1 MAIKVNTNNGK
12 RAWHE
17 VVRLR
22 SDILD
27 SELSQKQFAADLHDV
42 ILGDNP
48 GAYHDPKEFFAL
60 TYPTVKLRDLARD
73 VTHRLAG
80 RSEKAVRQLHMTF
93 GGGKTHSLI
102 TLVHLV
108 RDPATLPDLD
118 AVKEFKAHCAL
129 SGVAGGLPQARVA
142 AVVYDRLDAER
153 GMETKAPDGTSR
165 ALKMPWSVLA
175 WQLAGEQGLR
185 LLKEDGS
192 ERTTPPATNVVEKLL
207 ALARQDIPAVLIL
220 FDEVLWFVRV
230 MAGEDPTWVGKM
242 REFLHSLTQAVAKV
256 PQCCLVAS
264 LLASDPLKMDELG
277 RQISSE
283 LYDEFK
289 RVADDGVQVV
299 ESQDVPEILRRRLF
313 DLASTSDKSQWP
325 QQVFA
330 ALNGMQ
336 AIDDLTAK
344 NRAAE
349 EKRYLDSYPFHPD
362 LLGVLYA
369 KWTALEGF
377 QQTRGILKTL
387 ATALRDAQKWDRL
400 PLVGAQVFLAP
411 EGGDPLCTAARELAN
426 IAQLEQ
432 YEGRRQNWPAILE
445 AEFAHARKAQAG
457 LLGMQAREVEQA
469 VIATFLHS
477 QPIGKSSTA
486 RELKLL
492 IGAAGPDRIELDKG
506 LVRWSESS
514 WYLDDTFTTDREG
527 GLPKVWR
534 LGSKPNLKQMHFD
547 ARQNVIASL
556 VDEVLEK
563 EIREAK
569 KLTEGARG
577 AGVKVHMLPARPA
590 EIEDDGEFHYAVLGP
605 KAASDGGKPSAE
617 ARRYLDETTGT
628 DKPRAL
634 NRNAVVLAV
643 PSREGVEVAREKVRD
658 LLGWEKV
665 RELLRERNDIDT
677 ASQTRLE
684 GNIRASR
691 GEMVSQIVMAFSV
704 AVTVNESNDV
714 SAFRIGV
721 DGEPLFSK
729 IAADKR
735 LRIESTAVNA
745 EALLPG
751 GPYDLWSS
759 GEKARYVKDLVG
771 AFAAT
776 ARLPKMLN
784 RSAILETLI
793 QGCVAGDFVLRVTR
807 SDKSLR
813 TFWKTRPDDA
823 AMADSSLEV
832 VLSDAAE
839 LVELDGAL
847 LAPGGLPGLWAKPSI
862 SFADLQAYFSGKHFV
877 EIDKGGYSENQLVP
891 AASAETLREAV
902 ASVVRS
908 GRTWLINGTL
918 SVLGDE
924 PPLGLINETAALHQP
939 PLPLSAGDLMPIQL
953 PSAWTG
959 SDSTAHHL
967 HAALSAKAG
976 KPLPWGLVRQAIADG
991 VRLGLL
997 VLALD
1002 SAPWPCDMGA
1012 AAAVKLRASKDEGRE
1027 PEPRHFG
1034 ARNASAELESH
1045 EVQDL
1050 AERID
1055 ELRKATAGQRLR
1067 IKVSI
1072 DVGESG
1078 NLPDEV
1084 VSEVNALLSSVKA
1097 GWRLT

>member
-1 MAIKVNTNNGK
+1 MAKTNTNNGK

-22 SDILD
+22 ADILD
-27 SELSQKQFAADLHDV
+27 GELSQKQFAADLYDV
-42 ILGDNP
+42 MLGNNP
-48 GAYHDPKEFFAL
+48 GPYHDPQEFFAL

-73 VTHRLAG
+73 VTHRLSG

-93 GGGKTHSLI
+93 GGGKTHALI
-102 TLVHLV
+102 ALVHLV
-108 RDPATLPDLD
+108 RDPGSLPDLD

-129 SGVAGGLPQARVA
+129 PGGLPKARVV
-142 AVVYDRLDAER
+142 AVVYDRLDAEQ
-153 GMETKAPDGTSR
+153 GMETRAPDGSLRT
-165 ALKMPWSVLA
+165 LKMPWSVLA
-175 WQLAGEQGLR
+175 WQLAGDAGLR
-185 LLKEDGS
+185 LLKEDGT
-192 ERTTPPATNVVEKLL
+192 ERPTPPATNVVEKLL

-230 MAGEDPTWVGKM
+230 MAGEDASWVSRI

-299 ESQDVPEILRRRLF
+299 ESHDVPEILRRRLF
-313 DLASTSDKSQWP
+313 DQASTADKSQWP

-330 ALNGMQ
+330 ALNGLQ
-336 AIDDLTAK
+336 SIDDVTAK
-344 NRAAE
+344 NRAVE

-387 ATALRDAQKWDRL
+387 ATALRDAQKWDRQ
-400 PLVGAQVFLAP
+400 PIASAQVFLAP
-411 EGGDPLCTAARELAN
+411 VGGDPLSGAARELAN

-432 YEGRRQNWPAILE
+432 YEGHRQNWPAILE
-445 AEFAHARKAQAG
+445 AEFAHARKAQDG
-457 LLGMQAREVEQA
+457 LLGTEAREVEQA
-469 VIATFLHS
+469 VMATFLHS
-477 QPIGKSSTA
+477 QPIGKSATA

-492 IGAAGPDRIELDKG
+492 VGAAGPDRIDLDKG
-506 LVRWSESS
+506 LLRWSELS

-527 GLPKVWR
+527 GLPKIWR

-547 ARQNVIASL
+547 ARQNVVASL
-556 VDEVLEK
+556 ADQVLEK
-563 EIREAK
+563 EIRDAK
-569 KLTEGARG
+569 KLIEGARG

-605 KAASDGGKPSAE
+605 KAASEGGKPSAE
-617 ARRYLDETTGT
+617 AKRFVDETTGPE
-628 DKPRAL
+628 KPRAL

-643 PSREGVEVAREKVRD
+643 PSREGIEVAREKVRD

-677 ASQTRLE
+677 ASQARLE
-684 GNIRASR
+684 GNIRVSR
-691 GEMVSQIVMAFSV
+691 GEMVSQIVMAYSV
-704 AVTVNESNDV
+704 AVTVNENNDV
-714 SAFRIGV
+714 AAYRIGV
-721 DGEPLFSK
+721 DGEPLFAK

-751 GPYDLWSS
+751 GPYDLWSA

-784 RSAILETLI
+784 RAAILETLL
-793 QGCVAGDFVLRVTR
+793 QGCLGGDFVLKVTR
-807 SDKSLR
+807 SDKSVR
-813 TFWKTRPDDA
+813 TFWKTRPDDTA
-823 AMADSSLEV
+823 LADSSLEV

-839 LVELDGAL
+839 LVEIDSAL
-847 LAPGGLPGLWAKPSI
+847 LAQGALVGLWLQPSI
-862 SFADLQAYFSGKHFV
+862 NLAEIGAYFSGKHFV
-877 EIDKGGYSENQLVP
+877 NVDKGGYTENQIVP
-891 AASAETLREAV
+891 AVGDPAIREAV
-902 ASVVRS
+902 LAAVKV
-908 GRTWLINGTL
+908 GRVWLVNGTL
-918 SVLGDE
+918 SVVGDDV
-924 PPLGLINETAALHQP
+924 PAGFVNETAVLFPPPP
-939 PLPLSAGDLMPIQL
+939 PLSPSDLMPDQL
-953 PSAWTG
+953 PTAWSG
-959 SDSTAHHL
+959 STSTAHL
-967 HAALSAKAG
+967 IHAALSAKSG
-976 KPLPWGLVRQAIADG
+976 KPLPWVLVRQALADAL
-991 VRLGLL
+991 RLGILEMG
-997 VLALD
+997 LA
-1002 SAPWPCDMGA
+1002 SGPWPCDQRGA
-1012 AAAVKLRASKDEGRE
+1012 ATVKLQAIKL
-1027 PEPRHFG
+1027 G
-1034 ARNASAELESH
+1034 ARQQPNTSIGTRAATAELETH
-1045 EVQDL
+1045 QVQDL

-1055 ELRKATAGQRLR
+1055 ELRKATAGHQLR
-1067 IKVSI
+1067 IKVTVEI
-1072 DVGESG
+1072 GESG
-1078 NLPDEV
+1078 KVPDDV
-1084 VSEVNALLSSVKA
+1084 IAEVNALLRVVRP
-1097 GWRLT
+1097 GWQVQ